1 MIIFIRLG
9 KKGSFCF
16 QECPGQP
23 GSEAKSKYMSNETV
37 NCVLLIGCGLSLEGV
52 GGVDQEGPLRE
63 AGAKSGFGETTELL
77 K

>member
-1 MIIFIRLG
+1 
-9 KKGSFCF
+9 
-16 QECPGQP
+16 
-23 GSEAKSKYMSNETV
+23 MSNERV
-37 NCVLLIGCGLSLEGV
+37 SCVLLIGCGLSLEGV

>member
-1 MIIFIRLG
+1 MIIFIRLE
-9 KKGSFCF
+9 KKSFCF

-23 GSEAKSKYMSNETV
+23 GSEAKSKYMSNESV

-52 GGVDQEGPLRE
+52 AGVDQEGPPGE
-63 AGAKSGFGETTELL
+63 EGAKAGFEETTELL